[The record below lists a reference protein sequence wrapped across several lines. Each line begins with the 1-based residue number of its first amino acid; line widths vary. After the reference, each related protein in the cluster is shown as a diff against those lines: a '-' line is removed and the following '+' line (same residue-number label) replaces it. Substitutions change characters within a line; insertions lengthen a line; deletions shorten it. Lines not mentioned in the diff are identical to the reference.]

1 MTDKSSMTD
10 LLRSMLGK
18 PALSQPRPTPV
29 KMTNAGGVALP
40 GFGEADAQPEPVD
53 MTTVVHPDGRMSQY
67 PPVEKWDDWVEYD
80 GSQWPQKV
88 ARRYML
94 VPTVCF
100 NCESACGLL
109 AYVDKTTFEIRKFEG
124 NPAHPGSRGRNCAKG
139 PATHNQVYDPERIL
153 YPLKRV
159 GKRGEGRW
167 KRITWD
173 QALDEISAKMRESRQ
188 RRRDGIM
195 YHVGRPGEDGY
206 TNRCIT
212 AWGVDGHN
220 SHTNICSAGA
230 RAGYTFWGA
239 FDRPS
244 PDYANSKTMLLVSS
258 HLETG
263 HYFNPHAQRIM
274 EAKMNGAKIITFD
287 PRLSNTASM
296 SDVWLPTWPGSET
309 TVLLAMAN
317 HLIQNDLYDK
327 DFVRRWVNWEET
339 LDAIKDSRLKVN
351 DPDLQS
357 SILNLQS
364 YDFDLFDRVLKDLYA
379 EFTFERAAEEAQ
391 VPVERVQ
398 AAAAAVADCDGRL
411 ATHTWRSASIGNLG
425 GWQVARSLYFL
436 NVLTGSVGTRG
447 GTSANAWNKFV
458 PKPFNPPDPVNAWNE
473 LHLPHEWPLA
483 HYEMSFLL
491 PHFLQEGRGEIDV
504 YFTRVYNPMW
514 INPDGFMWLESLRD
528 EEQIK
533 CHVALTPTWNE
544 SAWFA
549 DYVLPMGHSG
559 ERHDL
564 MSQETHAGQWIAFR
578 QPVRRVA
585 MERMGKPV
593 RYTYEANPGEVWE
606 ENELWIELSAR
617 MDPDGSLGV
626 RQWFESPYRPGE
638 IMTVD
643 EYYQWIF
650 EKSVPGL
657 PEAATKEGLT
667 PLAYMRKYGAFEVT
681 KNNYTPYEKPV
692 EGLTQDDVHW
702 ASIKRGGRHLAQTLL
717 NEAAR
722 HVSGGRVEVTIEAG
736 EKPSGVSVDD
746 QDRIL
751 KDGKIVGVLVDGDAK
766 VGFGTP
772 SKKLE
777 FYSPTLAAWG
787 WPEKEY
793 VIPWPLKSHVHP
805 DNIDRDAGAMLLLP
819 NFRLPTL
826 IHTRSANAKWL
837 YEISHKN
844 PVWMHPKDAQ
854 RLGVDTGDLV
864 RVETEIG
871 YFVDKVWVTEG
882 IKPGV
887 IAMSHHLG
895 RWRLQ
900 EDTGVNPGM
909 SNLAQ
914 LDEDGQGG
922 HTLNIIHGAKPW
934 KTFDPDTERIWWKDV
949 GVHQN
954 LTHAVHPDPISGAH
968 CWLQKA
974 VNVRK
979 AGPGEKHGDVWVDTR
994 RSMAVYEEWKAM
1006 TRSAVD
1012 VSPNGLRRPLWIKRP
1027 LKPALDAF
1035 RLPERPFGRE

>member
-1 MTDKSSMTD
+1 MSESKGLSKLFATM
-10 LLRSMLGK
+10 LRIGV
-18 PALSQPRPTPV
+18 PDERPRPHAITNVAGQALPDYDHVELLPV
-29 KMTNAGGVALP
+29 K
-40 GFGEADAQPEPVD
+40 Q
-53 MTTVVHPDGRMSQY
+53 PDGRLTNY
-67 PPVEKWDDWVEYD
+67 PPPEYWDDWVEYD
-80 GSQWPQKV
+80 GKAWPRKV

-109 AYVDKTTFEIRKFEG
+109 AYVDKTTLEIKKFEG

-139 PATHNQVYDPERIL
+139 PATHNQIYDPERIL

-159 GKRGEGRW
+159 GKRGEGKW
-167 KRITWD
+167 ERISWD
-173 QALDEISAKMRESRQ
+173 QALREIGRKMRESRQ

-206 TNRCIT
+206 TNRCIS

-220 SHTNICSAGA
+220 SHTNICSSGA
-230 RAGYTFWGA
+230 RAGYYLWGA

-244 PDYANSKTMLLVSS
+244 PDHANARTILLISS

-263 HYFNPHAQRIM
+263 HYFNPHAQRII
-274 EAKMNGAKIITFD
+274 EGKMAGAKLITFD

-296 SDVWLPTWPGSET
+296 SDVWLPTWPGSES

-317 HLIQNDLYDK
+317 YMIQNDLYDK
-327 DFVRRWVNWEET
+327 EFVRRWVNWEET
-339 LDAIKDSRLKVN
+339 LEAIVN
-351 DPDLQS
+351 GQLPIADEALLAEIQNPQAALT
-357 SILNLQS
+357 
-364 YDFDLFDRVLKDLYA
+364 FDLFDRVLKDLYA
-379 EFTFERAAEEAQ
+379 AFTFERAADEAQ
-391 VPVERVQ
+391 VPVERVEE
-398 AAAAAVADCDGRL
+398 AARYVADAGSRL

-425 GWQVARSLYFL
+425 GWQVARCLYFL
-436 NVLTGSVGTRG
+436 NVLTGSVGTPG
-447 GTSANAWNKFV
+447 GTNANSWSKFV
-458 PKPFNPPDPVNAWNE
+458 PKPFKTPPPFNAWNE
-473 LHLPHEWPLA
+473 LHLPHEWPFA
-483 HYEMSFLL
+483 FFEMSFLL
-491 PHFLQEGRGEIDV
+491 PHFLEEGRGEIDV

-514 INPDGFMWLESLRD
+514 INPDGFMWLKALQD
-528 EEQIK
+528 EEKMK

-549 DYVLPMGHSG
+549 DYVLPMGHSA

-585 MERMGKPV
+585 MEKLGHNIEF
-593 RYTYEANPGEVWE
+593 TYEANPGDVWE
-606 ENELWIELSAR
+606 ENEFWIQLSAH

-626 RQWFESPYRPGE
+626 RQWFESPYREGE
-638 IMTVD
+638 IITVD

-650 EKSVPGL
+650 ENSVPGL
-657 PEAATKEGLT
+657 PEAASAENLT
-667 PLAYMRKYGAFEVT
+667 PLKYMRKYGAFEVT
-681 KNNYTPYEKPV
+681 KDNYTPYEK
-692 EGLTQDDVHW
+692 
-702 ASIKRGGRHLAQTLL
+702 ILAD
-717 NEAAR
+717 
-722 HVSGGRVEVTIEAG
+722 G
-736 EKPSGVSVDD
+736 ERQKVNVDE
-746 QDRIL
+746 QDR
-751 KDGKIVGVLVDGDAK
+751 VVVDGNVIGVMVDGEAK
-766 VGFGTP
+766 VGLKTP
-772 SKKLE
+772 SRKLE
-777 FYSPTLAAWG
+777 FFARTLYDWG
-787 WPEKEY
+787 WPERDY
-793 VIPWPLKSHVHP
+793 TIPWTLKSHVHP
-805 DNIDRDAGAMLLLP
+805 DNIDRTQGEMLLLP

-844 PVWMHPKDAQ
+844 PVWMHPSDAQ
-854 RLGVDTGDLV
+854 RLGLTSGELV

-871 YFVDKVWVTEG
+871 YFIDKVWVTEG

-900 EDTGVNPGM
+900 DDVGVNPGM
-909 SNLAQ
+909 SNVATLE
-914 LDEDGQGG
+914 EDSSGG
-922 HTLNIIHGAKPW
+922 HKLNIIKGATAW
-934 KTFDPDTERIWWKDV
+934 ETFDPDTSRIWWKEV

-979 AGPGEKHGDVWVDTR
+979 AADNEKYGDVWVDTM
-994 RSMAVYEEWKAM
+994 RSMEVYHEWVAL

-1012 VSPNGLRRPLWIKRP
+1012 HSPNGLRRPFWLKRP
-1027 LKPALDAF
+1027 LKPVKDAYV
-1035 RLPERPFGRE
+1035 LPEHPFGRNGTSANGKTTQPQEPATTQGD